1 MKVTVSCTIGYTYE
15 CEIDDDASDIL
26 IAADAADPV
35 YFQTSRLLTSHSI
48 QADGRIVSI
57 IDENG
62 RYLYDD
68 GL

>member
-1 MKVTVSCTIGYTYE
+1 MKVTVSCTIDYTYE
-15 CEIDDDASDIL
+15 CEIDDNAPDVL
-26 IAADAADPV
+26 IAADAADPM
-35 YFQTSRLLTSHSI
+35 YFQTSHPI
-48 QADGRIVSI
+48 QAEGRITSI